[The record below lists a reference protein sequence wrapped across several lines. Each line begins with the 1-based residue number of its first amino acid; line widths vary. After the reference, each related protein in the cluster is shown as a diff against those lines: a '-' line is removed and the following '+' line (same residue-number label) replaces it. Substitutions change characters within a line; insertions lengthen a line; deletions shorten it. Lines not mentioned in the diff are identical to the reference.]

1 MSQTSRRKSHPI
13 ILIVNLSVCVFQ
25 MRMSVSVT
33 EFSEVLP
40 PFFPPATFSSVRVG
54 GVVVVVGGCG
64 GTDSGT

>member
-1 MSQTSRRKSHPI
+1 
-13 ILIVNLSVCVFQ
+13 
-25 MRMSVSVT
+25 MSVSVSAT

-40 PFFPPATFSSVRVG
+40 HFFPPPTFSSVRVR